1 MKIFMLVSRIP
12 WPLEKGDK
20 LRAFHQVKW
29 MAQQHDV
36 LLCCLDDKDQNHEAV
51 SYLKTLVPSVEVV
64 HLNKFLIGW
73 RLLRSVFS
81 DKPYQVNYFYQSSA
95 AAKIKKLI
103 SDFNPDHIYCQLIRT
118 SEYVKHLHQY
128 PKTLDYMDALNA
140 GHMRRAGSSPWWM
153 KTIVKEEARR
163 LVAYENLIFEYFE
176 HHTII
181 SKQDQQLI
189 YHPDRN
195 SIMVI
200 PNGVDTDYFFPQKA
214 EKKFHIVFTGNMS
227 YAPNVDSA
235 IRLAT
240 RILPLIQKQIPSA
253 KLLIAGASPVDA
265 VLNLKGPFVE
275 VSGWLDD
282 IRMAYSSSELFMA
295 PMSIGSGMQNKLLEA
310 MSMELPCIT
319 SSLAANA
326 LSVTSGEH
334 LMVCEEDG
342 QFADEAIRLLRDKDK
357 ASQMATIGR
366 QFVHDNFNWAKT
378 VNQLCEL
385 MSRKK

>member
-29 MAQQHDV
+29 MAQKHDV
-36 LLCCLDDKDQNHEAV
+36 LLCCLDDKGQGDEAV
-51 SYLKTLVPSVEVV
+51 KYLKTLIPRVEVV
-64 HLNKFLIGW
+64 NLNKLIIGW

-81 DKPYQVNYFYQSSA
+81 DKPYQVNYFYQTAA
-95 AAKIKKLI
+95 AAKVRKLI
-103 SDFNPDHIYCQLIRT
+103 LEFNPDHIYCQLIRT
-118 SEYVKHLHQY
+118 SEYVKHLHQFQ
-128 PKTLDYMDALNA
+128 KTLDYMDALNA

-153 KTIVKEEARR
+153 KSIVKDEARR

-176 HHTII
+176 HHSII

-195 SIMVI
+195 SIAII
-200 PNGVDTDYFFPQKA
+200 PNGVDTEYFFPQKT
-214 EKKFHIVFTGNMS
+214 EKKFQIVFTGNMS

-240 RILPLIQKQIPSA
+240 SILPMIQKEIPGA

-265 VLNLKGPFVE
+265 VLNLKGQSVE
-275 VSGWLDD
+275 VSGWMDD
-282 IRMAYSSSELFMA
+282 IRMAYSSCEIFMA

-310 MSMELPCIT
+310 MSMELACIT

-326 LSVTSGEH
+326 LSVISGQH
-334 LMVCEEDG
+334 LLVCEEDA
-342 QFADEAIRLLRDKDK
+342 QFADEAIRLLKDK
-357 ASQMATIGR
+357 NRADELARNGR
-366 QFVHDNFNWAKT
+366 KFVHDNFNWSKT
-378 VNQLCEL
+378 VNQLCDL
-385 MSRKK
+385 MSQKK